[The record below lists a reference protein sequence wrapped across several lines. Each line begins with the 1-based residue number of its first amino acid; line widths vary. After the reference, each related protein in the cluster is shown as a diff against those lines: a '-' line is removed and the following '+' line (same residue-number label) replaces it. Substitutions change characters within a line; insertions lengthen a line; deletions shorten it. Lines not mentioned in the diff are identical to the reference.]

1 MKLKVTSC
9 ATLLL
14 TTAAFAGPDDLLSTT
29 PLAPAPTG
37 FESAIRPITNP
48 TLFDLAV
55 PRTQIHAVFM
65 HQQLPSQL
73 STQAGKLD
81 VDLILGTADPD
92 RIILGNGTF
101 AVMDLADP
109 VPSELPVDGDFNL
122 FAVQF
127 EYAFNE
133 RFSLVATKDGYID
146 FNPDDTLVESEGFA
160 NLAAGI
166 KYALIYRPEDQF
178 ILSGIA
184 TVELPTGDS
193 EVWQGNG
200 DGALNLTLTDLK
212 MWDRLQ
218 MAGAT
223 GVHIPFDSDAES
235 FTGFLSAHVSYEIS
249 PWFIPLVELN
259 WYHVFEEG
267 DGSSS
272 FDDQPAIPAIANFE
286 GGDLINFGAAN
297 SGVNEDIVTIGLGF
311 RSRLSQA
318 TTIGFA
324 WETPLTD
331 EKENL
336 MDNRFT
342 ADLIWE
348 F

>member
-1 MKLKVTSC
+1 MKLKATSY

-14 TTAAFAGPDDLLSTT
+14 TTAAFAGPDEILSPT

-55 PRTQIHAVFM
+55 PRTQIHAIYM
-65 HQQLPSQL
+65 HQQIPDYL
-73 STQAGKLD
+73 SIQGSK
-81 VDLILGTADPD
+81 
-92 RIILGNGTF
+92 
-101 AVMDLADP
+101 
-109 VPSELPVDGDFNL
+109 LPVDGDFNL
-122 FAVQF
+122 FAIQF
-127 EYAFNE
+127 EYAFTE
-133 RFSLVATKDGYID
+133 RFSVVATKDGYID
-146 FNPDDTLVESEGFA
+146 FNPDGDALNSSEGFA

-166 KYALIYRPEDQF
+166 KYAMIYKPEDQF

-184 TVELPTGDS
+184 TVEVPTGDS
-193 EVWQGNG
+193 DVWQGEG
-200 DGALNLTLTDLK
+200 DGALNMTLTSLK

-218 MAGAT
+218 TAGAM
-223 GVHIPFDSDAES
+223 GLHIPFDNDAES
-235 FTGFLSAHVSYEIS
+235 FTGFLSAHLSYEVC

-267 DGSSS
+267 DGSTR
-272 FDDQPAIPAIANFE
+272 FDDQPPVSELVNFE

-318 TTIGFA
+318 VTVGFA

>member
-65 HQQLPSQL
+65 HQQLPDYL
-73 STQAGKLD
+73 STQAG
-81 VDLILGTADPD
+81 
-92 RIILGNGTF
+92 N
-101 AVMDLADP
+101 
-109 VPSELPVDGDFNL
+109 LPVDGDFNL

-133 RFSLVATKDGYID
+133 RFSIVATKDGYID

>member
-1 MKLKVTSC
+1 MILKATSC

-14 TTAAFAGPDDLLSTT
+14 TTAAFAGPDEILSPT

-81 VDLILGTADPD
+81 VD
-92 RIILGNGTF
+92 
-101 AVMDLADP
+101 
-109 VPSELPVDGDFNL
+109 GDFNL

-133 RFSLVATKDGYID
+133 RFSIVATKDGYID
-146 FNPDDTLVESEGFA
+146 FNPDDTLNSSEGFA

-166 KYALIYRPEDQF
+166 KYAMIYKPEDQF

-184 TVELPTGDS
+184 TVEVPTGDS
-193 EVWQGNG
+193 DVWQGEG
-200 DGALNLTLTDLK
+200 DGALNMTLTSLK

-218 MAGAT
+218 TAGAM
-223 GVHIPFDSDAES
+223 GVHIPFDNDAES
-235 FTGFLSAHVSYEIS
+235 FTGFLSAHLSYEVS

-267 DGSSS
+267 DGSTS
-272 FDDQPAIPAIANFE
+272 FDDQPPIPAIANFE

>member
-14 TTAAFAGPDDLLSTT
+14 TTAAFAGPDEILSPT

-65 HQQLPSQL
+65 HQQLPDYL
-73 STQAGKLD
+73 STQAG
-81 VDLILGTADPD
+81 
-92 RIILGNGTF
+92 N
-101 AVMDLADP
+101 
-109 VPSELPVDGDFNL
+109 LPVDGDFNL

-133 RFSLVATKDGYID
+133 RFSIVATKDGYID

>member
-29 PLAPAPTG
+29 PLAPVPTG

-55 PRTQIHAVFM
+55 PRTQVHAVFM
-65 HQQLPSQL
+65 HQQLPDYL
-73 STQAGKLD
+73 STQAG
-81 VDLILGTADPD
+81 
-92 RIILGNGTF
+92 N
-101 AVMDLADP
+101 
-109 VPSELPVDGDFNL
+109 LPVDGDFNL

-133 RFSLVATKDGYID
+133 RFSIVATKDGYID

>member
-65 HQQLPSQL
+65 HQQLPDYL
-73 STQAGKLD
+73 STQAG
-81 VDLILGTADPD
+81 
-92 RIILGNGTF
+92 N
-101 AVMDLADP
+101 
-109 VPSELPVDGDFNL
+109 LPVDGDFNL

-133 RFSLVATKDGYID
+133 RFSIVATKDGYID

-200 DGALNLTLTDLK
+200 DAALNLTLTELK